1 MFVSEAG
8 SVRWRSATMSAD
20 SGFGGASRSSMPP
33 WCVTSSFL
41 SSSSSR
47 AGSVIAFTI
56 DDELRLRSR
65 NTRMSP
71 NWRLASNSA
80 VLRPSR
86 VASAMAV
93 LIAIVVLP
101 TPPFAG

>member
-1 MFVSEAG
+1 M
-8 SVRWRSATMSAD
+8 
-20 SGFGGASRSSMPP
+20 
-33 WCVTSSFL
+33 
-41 SSSSSR
+41 
-47 AGSVIAFTI
+47 IAFTI

-65 NTRMSP
+65 KTRMSP

-93 LIAIVVLP
+93 LIAIVVFP
-101 TPPFAG
+101 TPPLAG